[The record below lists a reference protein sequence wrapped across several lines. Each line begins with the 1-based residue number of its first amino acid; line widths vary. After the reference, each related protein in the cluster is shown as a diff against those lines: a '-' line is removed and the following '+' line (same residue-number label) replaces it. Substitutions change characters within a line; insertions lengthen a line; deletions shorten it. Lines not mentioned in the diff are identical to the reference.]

1 MLDLRKAF
9 DLVDHS
15 ILVEKLRHYGIR
27 GTPLKLIHSFL
38 SDRFQYVCI
47 DGQKSD
53 FRESKIGVPQGSILS
68 PLLFLLFINDF
79 INCSSILNFNL
90 FVDDTSLYLRKN
102 SLSDLFDTLNHELV
116 KIAAWITS
124 NKLSLNVDKTVYLL
138 FSGRRKIDFCPPVNL
153 FGKQIER
160 VFQTKFL
167 GVVIDDKISWKPHVQ
182 SLCKKMSRMIGI
194 LHKLGDFLTLPAK
207 KTIYYSLIYPHLQY
221 AIIFWNGVCRV
232 DFDKL
237 FRLQKAIVRKISGA
251 SKFAHTS
258 PIFSELSI
266 VKLAG
271 INRLEMCKFIHHD
284 IRFSNKFNFMSRNMI
299 HNYETRFST
308 YLDLPNFRS
317 KKSQNSVFYLGL
329 KYYNDL
335 PSNIKCLDDINS
347 FKLKLKYIVLSDQ

>member
-1 MLDLRKAF
+1 M
-9 DLVDHS
+9 
-15 ILVEKLRHYGIR
+15 
-27 GTPLKLIHSFL
+27 
-38 SDRFQYVCI
+38 
-47 DGQKSD
+47 
-53 FRESKIGVPQGSILS
+53 
-68 PLLFLLFINDF
+68 
-79 INCSSILNFNL
+79 
-90 FVDDTSLYLRKN
+90 
-102 SLSDLFDTLNHELV
+102 
-116 KIAAWITS
+116 
-124 NKLSLNVDKTVYLL
+124 
-138 FSGRRKIDFCPPVNL
+138 
-153 FGKQIER
+153 
-160 VFQTKFL
+160 
-167 GVVIDDKISWKPHVQ
+167 
-182 SLCKKMSRMIGI
+182 
-194 LHKLGDFLTLPAK
+194 
-207 KTIYYSLIYPHLQY
+207 
-221 AIIFWNGVCRV
+221 